1 MEGFFPYNSTLLE
14 GILRDSA
21 YEFVDDINT
30 PEKETLKQDVTLAFR
45 RAAATCKKLDHEGL
59 LTWGKFKATRIEHLA
74 NLDPFSRLDIDN
86 SGGEFAINAVKK
98 DHGPS
103 WRMIVQLT
111 KTTEA
116 YGIYPG
122 GQSGNPG
129 SPYYDNFIDNWA
141 NGKYYP
147 LWMMAKDEE
156 TDKRV
161 KAIIRVSKS

>member
-1 MEGFFPYNSTLLE
+1 MPDFYPDNSTLLE

-21 YEFVDDINT
+21 YEFLDDINT
-30 PEKETLKQDVTLAFR
+30 PEKETLKQDVNLAFKK
-45 RAAATCKKLDHEGL
+45 AVITCKNLDREGK
-59 LTWGKFKATRIEHLA
+59 LTWAKMKATRIEHLA
-74 NLDPFSRLDIDN
+74 KLDAFSRLDIDN
-86 SGGEFAINAVKK
+86 GGGEYAINAVKK

-111 KTTEA
+111 KNTEA

-129 SPYYDNFIDNWA
+129 SQYYDNFVDNWT

-147 LWMMAKDEE
+147 LWMMTKEEE
-156 TDKRV
+156 TDKRI
-161 KAIIRVSKS
+161 KAILRVTKL

>member
-1 MEGFFPYNSTLLE
+1 M
-14 GILRDSA
+14 
-21 YEFVDDINT
+21 
-30 PEKETLKQDVTLAFR
+30 
-45 RAAATCKKLDHEGL
+45 
-59 LTWGKFKATRIEHLA
+59 
-74 NLDPFSRLDIDN
+74 DIDN
-86 SGGEFAINAVKK
+86 SGGVYAINSMKK

-111 KTTEA
+111 KNTEA

-147 LWMMAKDEE
+147 LWMMAKEE
-156 TDKRV
+156 EGDKRV
-161 KAIIRVSKS
+161 KAIIRLTQ

>member
-1 MEGFFPYNSTLLE
+1 MLSWA
-14 GILRDSA
+14 R
-21 YEFVDDINT
+21 
-30 PEKETLKQDVTLAFR
+30 
-45 RAAATCKKLDHEGL
+45 
-59 LTWGKFKATRIEHLA
+59 FKSTRIEHLA
-74 NLDPFSRLDIDN
+74 KLDPFSRLNIDN
-86 SGGEFAINAVKK
+86 SGGEYAINAVKK

-111 KTTEA
+111 KNTEA

-129 SPYYDNFIDNWA
+129 SVYYDNFVDNWA

-161 KAIIRVSKS
+161 KAIIRITKQ